1 MVHAS
6 IMDEVSGQIPPD
18 LIKKYGDTALF
29 TAYGCI
35 LLEKQNSKSYTYSA
49 LNLKTGRTIILCRRK
64 TQLTTSGVADMAER
78 IRCSPVSG
86 KGVLEVDMPPGE
98 NLMRESLANILRHI
112 FEDILPRHG
121 YALREKQKEL
131 AAHILEALS
140 HRLISLSEAEV
151 GTGKTHAYLIA
162 AALAKRGRVNDFW
175 LGTQYPQQSYAE
187 SAHRPVVISTSG
199 IALQNA
205 IVEDYIPEI
214 SRILIEHGIIRTPL
228 SCVVRKGKEHYLC
241 RKNLETYLADAD
253 ASTRA
258 LLAPLSRES
267 ASIDLGVAEGLTPYI
282 RRRIGVSGRCDR
294 NCPHYNNCPY
304 LSYMKLAQSGAYDFQ
319 VCNHNYFLA
328 DVLHRAKGQRPLIPH
343 YQAVI
348 IDEAHKF
355 PDAARQMYG
364 VELSSFAV
372 SEITGDILDF
382 TFQPGTDVKGIREL
396 SLALY
401 GRYKRLFMGFA
412 ENIVQAEDEDEAER
426 FVVALNSQTAAHFHT
441 IRHLCDELLLAL
453 ERKPVLDKYIGR
465 CSKILWELERVQE
478 RASIFEHHGGLVY
491 WIEKSGNPADA
502 NAAAELLL
510 CAIPKRLD
518 KLLYRDLWNKGIP
531 AILTSGTLSAG
542 GDFGHIKRVTGLHLL
557 PSSRLVETSKPS
569 PFHHYENKLIYISE
583 KVPFPNYKDEQYIAA
598 LADESERLIRAS
610 HGHAALLFTSYRVM
624 DMVFE
629 VLSGRG
635 MGFPLFRLDRG
646 GAGAIDRFRKS
657 GNGVLFASGALWE
670 GIDLPGDILSMLIV
684 VKLPFPVPDPI
695 SEYEQSLYASMT
707 DYKNA
712 VIVPEMLIK
721 LKQGDGRLI
730 RTETDT
736 GVVGLLDSRL
746 QEDGAYRDR
755 VLAALPLCRVTS
767 DIAAVERFIAAKK
780 PPVYFS

>member
-1 MVHAS
+1 
-6 IMDEVSGQIPPD
+6 MDEVSRQIPPD
-18 LIKKYGDTALF
+18 LVKKYGDGALF
-29 TAYGCI
+29 IAYGCI

-49 LNLKTGRTIILCRRK
+49 RNLKTGRTVILCRRK
-64 TQLTTSGVADMAER
+64 TQLTTSGVADMTER
-78 IRCSPVSG
+78 IRRSSVSG
-86 KGVLEVDMPPGE
+86 KGALEVDMPHGE
-98 NLMRESLANILRHI
+98 NLMRETLSNILLRI
-112 FEDILPRHG
+112 FENILPRHG

-131 AAHILEALS
+131 AVHIFEALG
-140 HRLISLSEAEV
+140 RRMVSLSEAEV

-162 AALAKRGRVNDFW
+162 AALAKRGRINDFW
-175 LGTQYPQQSYAE
+175 LGSQYPQQSYAE

-199 IALQNA
+199 ITLQNA

-214 SRILIEHGIIRTPL
+214 SRILMEHGVIRTPL

-253 ASTRA
+253 APTKA

-267 ASIDLGVAEGLTPYI
+267 ASIDLGAAEGLTPYI
-282 RRRIGVSGRCDR
+282 RRRIGVSRRCDR

-304 LSYMKLAQSGAYDFQ
+304 LRHMKLAQSGAYDFQ

-328 DVLHRAKGQRPLIPH
+328 DILHRAKGQRPLIPN

-364 VELSSFAV
+364 VELSSRTV

-382 TFQPGTDVKGIREL
+382 TFQPGTDVKSIRDL

-401 GRYKRLFMGFA
+401 GRYKRLFMEFA
-412 ENIVQAEDEDEAER
+412 ESIAHAETEDEAER
-426 FVVALNSQTAAHFHT
+426 FAVTLDRQTAAHFRT
-441 IRHLCDELLLAL
+441 IRHLCGELLLAL
-453 ERKPVLDKYIGR
+453 ERKPVLDKYIGH
-465 CSKILWELERVQE
+465 CSQILWELERIQE
-478 RASIFEHHGGLVY
+478 SASVFERHSGLVY
-491 WIEKSGNPADA
+491 WLEKPGNPTNAD
-502 NAAAELLL
+502 AELLL

-518 KLLYRDLWNKGIP
+518 KLLYRDLWSKGIP
-531 AILTSGTLSAG
+531 AVLTSGTLSAG
-542 GDFGHIKRVTGLHLL
+542 GDFSHIRRVTGLHLL
-557 PSSRLVETSKPS
+557 PPSRLVETSKPS

-583 KVPFPNYKDEQYIAA
+583 KVPFPNYKDEKYIAA
-598 LADESERLIRAS
+598 LADEAERLIRAS

-624 DMVFE
+624 DMVFG
-629 VLSGRG
+629 LLAGRD

-670 GIDLPGDILSMLIV
+670 GIDLPGDILSLLIIA
-684 VKLPFPVPDPI
+684 KLPFPVPDPI
-695 SEYEQSLYASMT
+695 SEYERTLYTNMT
-707 DYKNA
+707 EYKNSM
-712 VIVPEMLIK
+712 IVPEMLMK
-721 LKQGDGRLI
+721 LKQGFGRLI

-736 GVVGLLDSRL
+736 GVVALLDSRL
-746 QEDGAYRDR
+746 GENGAYCDR
-755 VLAALPLCRVTS
+755 ALAALPRCRVTS
-767 DIAAVERFIAAKK
+767 DIGTVEHFFKTKK
-780 PPVYFS
+780 PPAYFS